1 MVMVRRRLRES
12 WRWRRGRLVASSC
25 GARKCG
31 VSNENPLSR
40 SPLSSADIWIEDLK
54 SPIADSF
61 EAAADYYDSSN
72 PPPNPA
78 KGQSLESEW
87 SIESAKRQL
96 APVQ

>member
-1 MVMVRRRLRES
+1 MKCP
-12 WRWRRGRLVASSC
+12 RRGHRYRALAY
-25 GARKCG
+25 GLK
-31 VSNENPLSR
+31 
-40 SPLSSADIWIEDLK
+40 ILK

-72 PPPNPA
+72 PPPDPA
-78 KGQSLESEW
+78 KGQSLESER

>member
-1 MVMVRRRLRES
+1 MKRP
-12 WRWRRGRLVASSC
+12 RRGHRYRALAY
-25 GARKCG
+25 GLK
-31 VSNENPLSR
+31 
-40 SPLSSADIWIEDLK
+40 ILK

-72 PPPNPA
+72 RPPDPA
-78 KGQSLESEW
+78 KGQSQESER